1 VASLLLVE
9 DDNDL
14 RSVLAHYLTLSGFSV
29 TSAATAREALDAFRR
44 DRHALCILD
53 IGLPDLDG
61 FALARQIK
69 ELRADQPLVFLT
81 SRALKPDRVRGLQL
95 GADDYICKPFEA
107 DELVLRVRNILR
119 RSAGA
124 GDTKVRIGRCEVD
137 FQTRMMRKGG
147 MEKHFTRKE
156 AELLSLLWENR
167 GRLLTRSEILIRI
180 WGRDDYFLGRS
191 MDVFVTRLRRL
202 LGDEGVSIKSVRGT
216 GFVLTTAGM

>member
-1 VASLLLVE
+1 MTA
-9 DDNDL
+9 
-14 RSVLAHYLTLSGFSV
+14 
-29 TSAATAREALDAFRR
+29 AATAREALDVFRR
-44 DRHALCILD
+44 DHHALCIID

-69 ELRADQPLVFLT
+69 ELHGDQPLVFLT

-119 RSAGA
+119 RSSDAGESRV
-124 GDTKVRIGRCEVD
+124 KIGRCEVD
-137 FQTRMMRKGG
+137 FETRVICKDGV
-147 MEKHFTRKE
+147 EKRLTRKE
-156 AELLSLLWENR
+156 AELLSLLWEYR
-167 GRLLTRSEILIRI
+167 GRLLTRSEILVRI

-202 LGDEGVSIKSVRGT
+202 FRAEGVAITSVRGT
-216 GFVLTTAGM
+216 GLILTPPDM